1 MNFIQQIFTGIQDE
15 EYVHSRFVRFGP
27 GEFRRAFL
35 ILKRQSKK
43 VKVWASY
50 DLANDLVDIA
60 SSVITRPVHVTGFI
74 LASGDFKGELP
85 CEAVEYKKK
94 ARLYQAQLDA
104 TLTPEQL
111 RQVVSRLKKGY
122 LLLNIKGEEAVL
134 SVGKKLPNPGKEL
147 KEDFC
152 TATLPLEALKELA
165 FDFPHPIAE
174 AKIMH
179 RLIIEDIQIPE
190 EYKGD
195 FEKARIMAKR
205 KGRLVRV
212 LDVDG
217 RHEEKEA

>member
-1 MNFIQQIFTGIQDE
+1 MTDCQEESPAPTGCATNGRERVTQPSTA
-15 EYVHSRFVRFGP
+15 YTP
-27 GEFRRAFL
+27 AMPAL
-35 ILKRQSKK
+35 
-43 VKVWASY
+43 VW
-50 DLANDLVDIA
+50 D
-60 SSVITRPVHVTGFI
+60 H
-74 LASGDFKGELP
+74 
-85 CEAVEYKKK
+85 
-94 ARLYQAQLDA
+94 A
-104 TLTPEQL
+104 T

-134 SVGKKLPNPGKEL
+134 SVGKKLPKPGKEL

-152 TATLPLEALKELA
+152 KATLPLEALKELA
-165 FDFPHPIAE
+165 FDFPHTFAE

-217 RHEEKEA
+217 RHEEKEAAFVV